1 MVELVAEL
9 PLVDVTV
16 IGPVVEPGIM
26 NTVAELSLFAIII
39 CGTPPIVTDCR
50 QAKLTPVILT
60 IVPGCPDAGL
70 KEVTDGVT
78 WNEVDPQV
86 LVTLTD

>member
-1 MVELVAEL
+1 M
-9 PLVDVTV
+9 VDVTV

-26 NTVAELSLFAIII
+26 NTVAELSLLLMII
-39 CGTPPIVTDCR
+39 CDTLPIVTDCR
-50 QAKLTPVILT
+50 QARFTPVILT
-60 IVPGCPDAGL
+60 IVPGWPEAGL